1 MEREAYMERALELAR
16 EAAEHGEVPVGCVI
30 VHGGKIIGQGRNQ
43 REEKQDVR
51 STRRWRQWRRPVK
64 HWARGVWRGAICT

>member
-30 VHGGKIIGQGRNQ
+30 VYGGKIIGQGRNQ
-43 REEKQDVR
+43 REEKGR
-51 STRRWRQWRRPVK
+51 K
-64 HWARGVWRGAICT
+64 A